1 MRKKMF
7 QLRILAYILQMTFV
21 FTVFENKL
29 LDSNALIVL
38 ACWEN
43 YLFFQHMCVLN
54 KTIKK
59 VHYVK

>member
-1 MRKKMF
+1 MISYKCRLRGVTGFTGNKVPWMRKKMF

-38 ACWEN
+38 AC
-43 YLFFQHMCVLN
+43 
-54 KTIKK
+54 
-59 VHYVK
+59 